1 MVSGL
6 GQCPVDANGGIVLAD
21 TPQDRDLAAIITAAI
36 VSYYQTLFFFSFFR
50 A

>member
-6 GQCPVDANGGIVLAD
+6 GQCPVHANRGIALTD
-21 TPQDRDLAAIITAAI
+21 TPQDYDLAAVVTAAI
-36 VSYYQTLFFFSFFR
+36 ISYHQTLFFFSFFK